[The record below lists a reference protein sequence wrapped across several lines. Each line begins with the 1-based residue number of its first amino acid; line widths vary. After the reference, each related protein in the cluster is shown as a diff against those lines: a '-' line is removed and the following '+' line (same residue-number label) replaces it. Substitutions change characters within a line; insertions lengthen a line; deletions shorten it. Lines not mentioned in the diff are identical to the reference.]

1 MLEIDDSGWGCPVGG
16 VLIGVLRR
24 ETEEYLTGIIPVSYF
39 QEEFK
44 KGSYL
49 LKARSLAKN
58 LMGMLKVRPREQII
72 VCPGPLFREFRTY
85 LYEKGFN
92 FQMRTIGDPL
102 QSLLEKSFAQYLN
115 SLGVPPEVLA
125 QGSTHPS
132 KRFRALLKWV
142 AENYNE
148 RIRLC
153 KTGWS
158 SWEKWEELILK
169 EIHSS
174 NEESYFT

>member
-24 ETEEYLTGIIPVSYF
+24 ETEEYLTGIIPVSFF

-44 KGSYL
+44 KGTYL
-49 LKARSLAKN
+49 LKAKSLTKN
-58 LMGMLKVRPREQII
+58 LMGMLKVRSREEII
-72 VCPGPLFREFRTY
+72 VCPGPLFRELRAF

-92 FQMRTIGDPL
+92 FQTRTIGNPL

-115 SLGVPPEVLA
+115 SLGVPPEVLG
-125 QGSTHPS
+125 QGSVHPS
-132 KRFRALLKWV
+132 KRFRSLLKWV
-142 AENYNE
+142 AGDYDE
-148 RIRLC
+148 RIKLC

-158 SWEKWEELILK
+158 SWGKWEDLILK
-169 EIHSS
+169 EVSS
-174 NEESYFT
+174 LKEKTDFT

>member
-1 MLEIDDSGWGCPVGG
+1 
-16 VLIGVLRR
+16 
-24 ETEEYLTGIIPVSYF
+24 
-39 QEEFK
+39 
-44 KGSYL
+44 
-49 LKARSLAKN
+49 
-58 LMGMLKVRPREQII
+58 MLKVRSREEIV
-72 VCPGPLFREFRTY
+72 VCPGPLFREFRAF

-92 FQMRTIGDPL
+92 FQIRTIGDPL
-102 QSLLEKSFAQYLN
+102 QSLLERSFAQYLN

-125 QGSTHPS
+125 QGSIHPS
-132 KRFRALLKWV
+132 RRFRALLKWV

-169 EIHSS
+169 EIRSID
-174 NEESYFT
+174 EEADFT